1 MNTHNNRHDAKP
13 IWRAI
18 SAGAITLASAF
29 FAWTSAKTGTAI
41 YTCADRRDVIG
52 TQC

>member
-18 SAGAITLASAF
+18 SAGAITLDISV
-29 FAWTSAKTGTAI
+29 FA
-41 YTCADRRDVIG
+41 
-52 TQC
+52 